1 VKRVFVDSGGFFAL
15 LVSEDQFHV
24 PARLLFQRA
33 NTEHWRLVTTNA
45 VIIETHALLLS
56 RSRDGHAN
64 AIEFL
69 DMIASDAYRVERIR
83 KADEEKAI
91 ALVRAH
97 QDKDYSLC
105 DALSFTVMERLR
117 IREAI
122 AFDRHFRAYGRFL
135 IL

>member
-1 VKRVFVDSGGFFAL
+1 VGDTRSTPLSFLIFHSSFFIVTLYEPGALESQRFAL
-15 LVSEDQFHV
+15 R
-24 PARLLFQRA
+24 RL
-33 NTEHWRLVTTNA
+33 
-45 VIIETHALLLS
+45 IETHALLLS

-64 AIEFL
+64 AIKFL

-83 KADEEKAI
+83 KADEAKAI

-97 QDKDYSLC
+97 QDKEYSLC
-105 DALSFTVMERLR
+105 DALSFTVLERLR

-122 AFDRHFRAYGRFL
+122 AFDRHFRAYGRSL

>member
-1 VKRVFVDSGGFFAL
+1 
-15 LVSEDQFHV
+15 
-24 PARLLFQRA
+24 
-33 NTEHWRLVTTNA
+33 LVTTNA

-64 AIEFL
+64 AIKFL

-91 ALVRAH
+91 VLVRTH

-122 AFDRHFRAYGRFL
+122 AFDRHSRPYGRFL